1 MEFGPS
7 ASSALVLVL
16 VLVLG
21 WYVRST
27 VEHCYQVGGGV
38 KNGEEKRER
47 ERELLLL
54 LLLLPTGLE

>member
-21 WYVRST
+21 WYVVPSSIAI
-27 VEHCYQVGGGV
+27 
-38 KNGEEKRER
+38 KSEEV
-47 ERELLLL
+47 
-54 LLLLPTGLE
+54 